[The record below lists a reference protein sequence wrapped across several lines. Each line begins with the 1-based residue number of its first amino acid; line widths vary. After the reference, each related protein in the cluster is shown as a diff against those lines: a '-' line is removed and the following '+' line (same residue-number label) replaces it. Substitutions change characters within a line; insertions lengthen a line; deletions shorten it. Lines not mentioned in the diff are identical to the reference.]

1 MAHTTILVEKRDHVA
16 DVRLNR
22 PDAGNPIDALFL
34 DELEAAAAALHDDGD
49 VYAVLLSAAGEVFSS
64 GRLAGP
70 GASSDPAR
78 LPFRCLE
85 LMGQPVIA
93 VIEGDA
99 IGAGF
104 ELALACDVRIA
115 ADDAMFALADV
126 AMGLLPSGG
135 ATARL
140 PRLAGRGLAAEML
153 LLGERIDGRRAAAA
167 GLVNEA
173 LPRPGVRPR
182 AEQLAQAVAAQ
193 GPLAVR
199 YAKEAMLRGLDLPL
213 AEALR
218 VETDLTVIL
227 QTTADRAEGVQ
238 AFLEK
243 RPPRFEKG

>member
-1 MAHTTILVEKRDHVA
+1 MSYRTILVEKRGHIA
-16 DVRLNR
+16 EIRLNR
-22 PDAGNPIDALFL
+22 PDAGNAIDALFL
-34 DELEAAAAALHDDGD
+34 DDLESATAALHGD
-49 VYAVLLSAAGEVFSS
+49 TDVHVLLLSAEGDVFSS
-64 GRLAGP
+64 GRLDAP
-70 GASSDPAR
+70 VSSDVDR

-85 LMGQPVIA
+85 VMGQPVIA

-115 ADDAMFALADV
+115 SEDAMFALPDV
-126 AMGLLPSGG
+126 AMGALPSGG

-153 LLGERIDGRRAAAA
+153 LLGERIDGRRAATV
-167 GLVNEA
+167 GVVNEA

-182 AEQLAQAVAAQ
+182 AEQLAKAVAAQ
-193 GPLAVR
+193 GPIAVR
-199 YAKEAMLRGLDLPL
+199 YAKEAILRGLDVPL

-218 VETDLTVIL
+218 LETDLTVIL

-243 RPPRFEKG
+243 RPPRFGNR

>member
-1 MAHTTILVEKRDHVA
+1 MPYRTLRVERRAHIAEL
-16 DVRLNR
+16 RLDR
-22 PDAGNPIDALFL
+22 PDSGNPVDERFL
-34 DELEAAAAALHDDGD
+34 DELEDATAALHDDRD
-49 VYAVLLSAAGEVFSS
+49 VHVVLLTAAGDVFSS
-64 GRLAGP
+64 GRDA
-70 GASSDPAR
+70 AEATSRTDR
-78 LPFRCLE
+78 LPFRCIE
-85 LMGQPVIA
+85 LMAQPVIVA
-93 VIEGDA
+93 IEGDA

-115 ADDAMFALADV
+115 SEDAMFAIPDV

-167 GLVNEA
+167 GVVNEA
-173 LPRPGVRPR
+173 LPHPGVRPR
-182 AEQLAQAVAAQ
+182 AEQLADAVAAQ

-199 YAKEAMLRGLDLPL
+199 YAKEAILRGLDVPLP
-213 AEALR
+213 EALR
-218 VETDLTVIL
+218 LETDLTVIL

-243 RPPRFEKG
+243 RPPRFENG